1 MTSCPGYQLA
11 TNSALAL
18 LVRRVQRKRLHLY
31 MTGRKAKKISME
43 QIAAMS
49 LNTQADVAPTEETE
63 SAKQIQKIFGI
74 VRA

>member
-1 MTSCPGYQLA
+1 
-11 TNSALAL
+11 
-18 LVRRVQRKRLHLY
+18 

-43 QIAAMS
+43 QIAVMS